1 MSNLKYH
8 LVAFL
13 TVAVWGSTFVFTKM
27 LLQAGLSPAQIF
39 TFRFII
45 AYILLLAFTFLRD
58 KVTSSPPKLGGVRGG
73 LNKRK
78 QEAEQTPSGSPY
90 SGGEN
95 KSSFRWFCD
104 SWRDELLMIALGIT
118 GGSLYFLTENAA
130 MLFTTATNTSLIV
143 CSCPLFAML
152 LFAVFFRQSEKI
164 TRIQALGSLIAFLG
178 MAVVVLN
185 GHFVLHLSPLGDLLA
200 FGACL
205 CWAVYSLLMKAAVSS
220 YSSLFITR
228 KVFIYGL
235 LTIIPYYILVPSE
248 ASIFFSSPFHVFTVS
263 TILNLLFLGVV
274 ASMLCYLIWNWVIG
288 KLGPVIATN
297 WVYFNPITTI
307 LFAWWLL
314 DEKITIWFL
323 LGSALDIF
331 SYLCPIKPIKL

>member
-1 MSNLKYH
+1 MKYH

-13 TVAVWGSTFVFTKM
+13 TVAIWGSTFVFTKM

-39 TFRFII
+39 TLRFLI
-45 AYILLLAFTFLRD
+45 AYILLLGYSLLRQR
-58 KVTSSPPKLGGVRGG
+58 VSVSPPKLGGVRGG
-73 LNKRK
+73 LNKR
-78 QEAEQTPSGSPY
+78 
-90 SGGEN
+90 
-95 KSSFRWFCD
+95 WFCH
-104 SWRDELLMIALGIT
+104 SWRDELLMVALGLT
-118 GGSLYFLTENAA
+118 GGSVYFLAENAA

-152 LFAVFFRQSEKI
+152 LFALFFRQSEKI

-200 FGACL
+200 FAACL
-205 CWAVYSLLMKAAVSS
+205 CWAVYSLLMKVAVRIH
-220 YSSLFITR
+220 SSLFITR

-248 ASIFFSSPFHVFTVS
+248 ASIFFSSPSHLFTFS

-274 ASMLCYLIWNWVIG
+274 ASMLCYLTWNWVIG
-288 KLGPVIATN
+288 KLGPVVATN

-323 LGSALDIF
+323 LGSALILLGM
-331 SYLCPIKPIKL
+331 YLADKKL

>member
-1 MSNLKYH
+1 MKYH
-8 LVAFL
+8 LVAFI
-13 TVAVWGSTFVFTKM
+13 TVAIWGSTFVFTKM

-39 TFRFII
+39 TLRFII
-45 AYILLLAFTFLRD
+45 AYFLLLGYSFLRHR
-58 KVTSSPPKLGGVRGG
+58 VSVSPPKLGGVRGG
-73 LNKRK
+73 LNNR
-78 QEAEQTPSGSPY
+78 
-90 SGGEN
+90 
-95 KSSFRWFCD
+95 SFRWFCR
-104 SWRDELLMIALGIT
+104 SWRDELLMISLGIT

-152 LFAVFFRQSEKI
+152 LFALFFRQSEKI
-164 TRIQALGSLIAFLG
+164 TRLQALGSLVAFLG
-178 MAVVVLN
+178 MVVVVLN

-205 CWAVYSLLMKAAVSS
+205 CWAVYSLLMKAAVSG

-248 ASIFFSSPFHVFTVS
+248 ASIFFSSPSHLFTFS

-274 ASMLCYLIWNWVIG
+274 ASMLCYLTWNWVIG

-323 LGSALDIF
+323 LGSALILLGM
-331 SYLCPIKPIKL
+331 YLADRKK